1 MASIPCSN
9 GLAQS
14 LNGVHRRRSVGL
26 RRRDLRSLGGV
37 GHAGRAGT
45 RKAKRQIS
53 INQSHSFS
61 IGCVLVESSSAVVEV
76 SNPKQAHRLWWARS
90 SCSCGSHATRSEG
103 NAAAKGVTRNG
114 FAARR
119 RKDEK
124 DEADGAASRATI
136 VRIQLRCVEVYG
148 RLVLCCKPG
157 CGSCAA

>member
-1 MASIPCSN
+1 MALPSASTVST
-9 GLAQS
+9 GAGVLA
-14 LNGVHRRRSVGL
+14 LGVATFVVFVVFAML
-26 RRRDLRSLGGV
+26 
-37 GHAGRAGT
+37 AGAET
-45 RKAKRQIS
+45 LQAKRQIS
-53 INQSHSFS
+53 INQSNSFS
-61 IGCVLVESSSAVVEV
+61 IGSVPVESSSAVLEV
-76 SNPKQAHRLWWARS
+76 SDPKQAHRLRSARS

-114 FAARR
+114 VAAKRR
-119 RKDEK
+119 RKDEE